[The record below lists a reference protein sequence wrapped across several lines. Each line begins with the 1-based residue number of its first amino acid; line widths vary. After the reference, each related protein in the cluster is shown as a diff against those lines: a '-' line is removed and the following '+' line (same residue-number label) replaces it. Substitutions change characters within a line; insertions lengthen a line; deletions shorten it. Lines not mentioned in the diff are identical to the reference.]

1 VVKGYGI
8 KTRKE
13 KCTKKI
19 DLTKRGRFFFQ
30 ITPIR
35 RERLLAILLN
45 ACRAQAGKTV
55 LIDRELPRQKF
66 VDRQRVAAASLFE
79 GEEPATH
86 GGNDFSLAA
95 NDPAFGPGRRQ
106 IGDR

>member
-13 KCTKKI
+13 KHTKKSTSRNEA
-19 DLTKRGRFFFQ
+19 DFFQ

-45 ACRAQAGKTV
+45 ACRAQAGKTM
-55 LIDRELPRQKF
+55 LIDRELPGQKF
-66 VDRQRVAAASLFE
+66 VDRQRVPAASLFE
-79 GEEPATH
+79 GEESATH